1 MATSISFHRITE
13 IGIGP
18 ARKFERTPEKGG
30 TFFSRD
36 ICFVFE
42 DGSQQSVSL
51 FSDSAE
57 GIKIQFDDAVEASQ
71 QVEEVVQ

>member
-1 MATSISFHRITE
+1 MATSISFHCITE
-13 IGIGP
+13 IGVGP

-42 DGSQQSVSL
+42 DGSQQSVLL
-51 FSDSAE
+51 FSDSE
-57 GIKIQFDDAVEASQ
+57 DEVKIHFVDAVVAPQKAEEEAA
-71 QVEEVVQ
+71 